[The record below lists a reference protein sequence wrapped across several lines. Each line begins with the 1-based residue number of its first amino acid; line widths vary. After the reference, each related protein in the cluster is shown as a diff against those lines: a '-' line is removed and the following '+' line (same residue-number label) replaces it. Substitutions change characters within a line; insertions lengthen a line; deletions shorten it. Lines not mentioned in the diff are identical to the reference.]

1 MLFPL
6 KSKFKAT
13 LTTRLD
19 LVLPLGPPTRLGL
32 AKIVQGRDKS
42 IRAHRARWE
51 RARAPARTG
60 ARGCA
65 A

>member
-19 LVLPLGPPTRLGL
+19 LVLPPGPPTRRGF

-42 IRAHRARWE
+42 IRAHRAPWWE
-51 RARAPARTG
+51 RTG
-60 ARGCA
+60 ERGYA